1 MNFEVKF
8 IVNKKGNKTMKKTVT
23 GMVIAGGLML
33 SASAA
38 MANGVGFA
46 NVQDIFETSSLG
58 KAKVTADEKA
68 LKPQMDTLKKDI
80 TSLQEKVNS
89 YTQEKNV
96 VVSDEAKGDTKAAA
110 ANKTEAADK
119 IAAQDALEKAMKQY
133 QDLMYKVQNLA
144 STDAEAFKDALSKA
158 SADVAKD
165 KKLDA
170 ILPAEMSLYNVDSID
185 VTKEIVAK
193 MK

>member
-1 MNFEVKF
+1 MNLEVKF

-23 GMVIAGGLML
+23 GIVIAGGLML

-38 MANGVGFA
+38 MANGIGFA
-46 NVQDIFETSSLG
+46 NVQDIFETSALG

-68 LKPQMDTLKKDI
+68 LKPQMDKLKKDI

-89 YTQEKNV
+89 YTQEKDTAI
-96 VVSDEAKGDTKAAA
+96 SDAAKGDTKAAA
-110 ANKTEAADK
+110 VANEAKDK
-119 IAAQDALEKAMKQY
+119 VQAQAALETAMKQY

-185 VTKEIVAK
+185 VTKEIVVK

>member
-1 MNFEVKF
+1 
-8 IVNKKGNKTMKKTVT
+8 MKKTVT

-89 YTQEKNV
+89 YTEEKDTAI
-96 VVSDEAKGDTKAAA
+96 SDAAKGDTAEAETADKAKAADKAAA
-110 ANKTEAADK
+110 QAD
-119 IAAQDALEKAMKQY
+119 LEKAMKQY

>member
-1 MNFEVKF
+1 
-8 IVNKKGNKTMKKTVT
+8 MKKTVT
-23 GMVIAGGLML
+23 GMVIAGGLIL

-38 MANGVGFA
+38 MAGGVGFA

-68 LKPQMDTLKKDI
+68 LKPQMETLKKDI
-80 TSLQEKVNS
+80 TDLQEKVNS
-89 YTQEKNV
+89 YTEEKDAAL
-96 VVSDEAKGDTKAAA
+96 SDIAKGDTKAAA
-110 ANKTEAADK
+110 ADNKTKAADK